1 MATST
6 SSRAKE
12 PVSLMEVKERL
23 IEPGYSGESA
33 YIFALNFFMLPYRCL
48 ALRTIVGHALQKSA
62 M

>member
-1 MATST
+1 MAIST

-12 PVSLMEVKERL
+12 PVSMMAVKDMVTR
-23 IEPGYSGESA
+23 PGSSGESA

-48 ALRTIVGHALQKSA
+48 ALRTLVGHAPQKSG